1 MILEILRR
9 TFGILM
15 FWWVTGGLYY
25 VEGRGLGELMRDYRV
40 NGVYG
45 ESIDPGDRGFI
56 VALRAV
62 TSGYGRTPFS
72 PSCL

>member
-25 VEGRGLGELMRDYRV
+25 VKGRGLGELMRHYRV
-40 NGVYG
+40 NEVYG
-45 ESIDPGDRGFI
+45 ESIDTGDIG
-56 VALRAV
+56 A
-62 TSGYGRTPFS
+62 S
-72 PSCL
+72 